1 MALDTV
7 NRWLT
12 LSANIAVLV
21 GIIAL
26 VAEVNQNTR
35 AMNAA
40 SRDEAVSHSLSFF
53 EQAMD
58 NQVIALAEFK
68 RRSGA
73 ELDDFERSQLMGY
86 QYYNFRIFENIYI
99 QYRQGLFSD
108 EEWEKWRRTL
118 DGVLERNEIALD
130 MWKRSSDDFADD
142 FRREID
148 LHLTND

>member
-12 LSANIAVLV
+12 LSANIAVLA

-40 SRDEAVSHSLSFF
+40 SRDEAISHSLSFF

-58 NQVIALAEFK
+58 NQVIAQAEYK
-68 RRSGA
+68 RFSGK
-73 ELDDFERSQLMGY
+73 ELNDFERFQLGRY
-86 QYYNFRIFENIYI
+86 QYFNIRVFENIYI
-99 QYRQGLFSD
+99 QYKQGLFSD
-108 EEWEKWRRTL
+108 EEWKKWRRVL
-118 DGVLERNEIALD
+118 SRVLENNEIALD
-130 MWKRSSDDFADD
+130 TWKRFPDEWSED
-142 FRREID
+142 FRREVD
-148 LHLTND
+148 LQLTNN

>member
-12 LSANIAVLV
+12 LSTNIAVLA

-26 VAEVNQNTR
+26 VVEVNQNTR

-40 SRDEAVSHSLSFF
+40 SRDEAISHSLSFF

>member
-12 LSANIAVLV
+12 LSTNIAVLA

-26 VAEVNQNTR
+26 VVEVNQNTR

-40 SRDEAVSHSLSFF
+40 SRDAAISHSLSFF

-58 NQVIALAEFK
+58 NQVIALAQFK

-73 ELDDFERSQLMGY
+73 ELDDFERSQLMRY

-118 DGVLERNEIALD
+118 GGVLERNEIALD

>member
-73 ELDDFERSQLMGY
+73 ELDDFERSQLRRY

-130 MWKRSSDDFADD
+130 MWKRSSDDFADE